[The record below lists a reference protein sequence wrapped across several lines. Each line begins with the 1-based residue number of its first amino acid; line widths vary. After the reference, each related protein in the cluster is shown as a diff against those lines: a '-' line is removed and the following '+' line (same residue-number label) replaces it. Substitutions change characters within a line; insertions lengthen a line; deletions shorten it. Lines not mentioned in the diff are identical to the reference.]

1 MEKAVIHP
9 GYFFPIDLFAVYV
22 NAEEILLENHDNYQK
37 QTYRNRQY
45 IYGANGKLLLNIPI
59 DNTERRKGKEKY
71 KEVKIENDYSWQR
84 THWRSLKS
92 AYLSSPFFEFY
103 QDDLQELYEKKFT
116 YLIDFNHAC
125 RSVLNACLQID
136 KSEKFTTEF
145 STVYQDHIFDARE
158 LIKAK
163 RKSAVDLPV
172 YDQVF
177 QEKHGFISNLSV
189 LDLLFNKGP
198 ESLSYLSKLQFS
210 ISKPSI

>member
-1 MEKAVIHP
+1 MQKAVIHP
-9 GYFFPIDLFAVYV
+9 GYFFPIDLFAIYV

-59 DNTERRKGKEKY
+59 NNKDRRKGKEKY
-71 KEVKIENDYSWQR
+71 KEVKIENYYSWQR

-103 QDDLQELYEKKFT
+103 QDDFIELYQKKFDF
-116 YLIDFNHAC
+116 LIDFNHAC
-125 RSVLNACLQID
+125 REVLNSCLQI
-136 KSEKFTTEF
+136 EKKENFTKEF
-145 STVYQDHIFDARE
+145 LNAYEDHTFDARN

-163 RKSAVDLPV
+163 RKSALKLPV

-198 ESLSYLSKLQFS
+198 ESLSYLESIQFS
-210 ISKPSI
+210 E